1 MLPPPAP
8 AATAAA
14 AAAGAAAASVSADP
28 SGDGGNGAA
37 TEGGA
42 DFAPG
47 AAPLEEAHP
56 AVQEYLPGLGAA
68 GMGEAPF
75 DPNSHL
81 PPLLQVVTK
90 NLNKDGLYAE
100 QSKHWSREKLNQTLV
115 MTCPKTA
122 VGSLIGKGGSM
133 ICDARA
139 ENGCKYQSC
148 MVSKLRMIWKRR

>member
-14 AAAGAAAASVSADP
+14 AAGAAAVSVSADP

-42 DFAPG
+42 DFAAG
-47 AAPLEEAHP
+47 LETEAAPLEEAHP

-75 DPNSHL
+75 DLNSHL

-122 VGSLIGKGGSM
+122 VGSLIGKGG
-133 ICDARA
+133 
-139 ENGCKYQSC
+139 
-148 MVSKLRMIWKRR
+148 